1 MDDLRFKLFGFSVT
15 VQPAFLGLLLIYALF
30 SLQRQEPLYA
40 LISWS
45 TVVFVSILIHE
56 LGHAFAARAFRRRV
70 HGIFLHGFGGHVT
83 HSGGG
88 AATHDLAISLA
99 GPGAGLALGLATY
112 LVAPYLPYDA
122 VTATVVNDL
131 LWINIFWSL
140 VNLLPM
146 MPLDGG
152 NALRSGLSIPFTR
165 YKATRWASMVGAGIG
180 ALLAL
185 WGFSNGSLFIGLIGG
200 FAAYHNYTLLQQHG
214 GL

>member
-1 MDDLRFKLFGFSVT
+1 MEELRFKLFGFPVT

-45 TVVFVSILIHE
+45 VVVFVSILVHE
-56 LGHAFAARAFRRRV
+56 LGHAFAARQFRRRV

-88 AATHDLAISLA
+88 AATQDLAISLA
-99 GPGAGLALGLATY
+99 GPGAGLALGAATY
-112 LVAPYLPYDA
+112 ALAPYLPYHPI
-122 VTATVVNDL
+122 TATVVNDL
-131 LWINIFWSL
+131 LWINIFWSF

-152 NALRSGLSIPFTR
+152 NALRSGLSIKFSR
-165 YKATRWASMVGAGIG
+165 YKATRWASMVGTAIG
-180 ALLAL
+180 ALLAVY
-185 WGFSNGSLFIGLIGG
+185 GFSNGSIFVGIIGG
-200 FAAYHNYTLLQQHG
+200 YAAYHNYTMLQQHG
-214 GL
+214 GF